1 MSIPQILGEGLFAKL
16 PVLVNEDTCAGK
28 TYIITGGNHGLGLE
42 TARHLVRSF
51 AARVILTVRN
61 MKAGEN
67 AKADIERATGR
78 TGVIELWDLDLAS
91 YDSIKAFA
99 SKLCSDTGRIDAFIA
114 NAGVQMD
121 RWESA
126 QGMELS
132 MQVNVISTMLLAVL
146 ILPKLM
152 ESANSYRNEPKLVFV
167 GSALGF
173 VAKEDLAKCGQANV
187 FAALNEPT
195 RANMDQRYALTK
207 LVEHYAIR
215 ELANLCPVERTCV
228 TINVIAP
235 GLCSTGLGHD
245 TSTKT
250 RTMVSV
256 LRAAF
261 ARTAEQGSRTILHGV
276 VAERDSHGKMLS
288 GCKIKEYWVPKWM
301 SNTGGKQ
308 MQQQIWSELVKI
320 MEIQQPGCVSKIS

>member
-1 MSIPQILGEGLFAKL
+1 MSLPQILAEGVFAKL
-16 PVLVNEDTCAGK
+16 PVLVNADICSDK

-42 TARHLVRSF
+42 TARHLVRSS

-61 MKAGEN
+61 MKAGEA
-67 AKADIERATGR
+67 AKADIERSTGR
-78 TGVIELWDLDLAS
+78 KGTIEVWHLDLAS

-99 SKLCSDTGRIDAFIA
+99 NRMSSQVERIDAFIS
-114 NAGVQMD
+114 NAGIQMD
-121 RWESA
+121 RWETA
-126 QGMELS
+126 EGMELS
-132 MQVNVISTMLLAVL
+132 MQVNVISTMLLSAL
-146 ILPKLM
+146 IMPKLV
-152 ESANSYRNEPKLVFV
+152 ENAKKVGGEPKLVFV

-173 VAKEDLAKCGQANV
+173 MAKEDLAKCGNVDV
-187 FAALNEPT
+187 FAALNNPKG
-195 RANMDQRYALTK
+195 ANLDQRYALTK
-207 LVEHYAIR
+207 LVQHYAIR
-215 ELANLCPVERTCV
+215 ELAALCPVERTGV

-250 RTMVSV
+250 RAMVGV

-288 GCKIKEYWVPKWM
+288 GCKIKE
-301 SNTGGKQ
+301 
-308 MQQQIWSELVKI
+308 
-320 MEIQQPGCVSKIS
+320 